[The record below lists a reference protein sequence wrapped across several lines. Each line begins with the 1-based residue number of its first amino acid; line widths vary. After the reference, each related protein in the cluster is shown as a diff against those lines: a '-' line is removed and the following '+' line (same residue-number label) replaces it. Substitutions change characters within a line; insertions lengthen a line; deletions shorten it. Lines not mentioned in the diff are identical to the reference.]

1 MRIAR
6 ILLSIITVIALVV
19 VAAIAA
25 LWLFGSRTPV
35 DTTISFDPGTI
46 GPDLGIYIAE
56 RESRIDGIRPGL
68 AKQIVWADP
77 ARRERTEIAIVYIH
91 GFSASP
97 AEVRPLPDLIA
108 KELGANLFFT
118 RLTGHG
124 TTSEAMG
131 TMTVNA
137 LVNDFAE
144 AIAIGEKLGK
154 RVVVM
159 ATSSGAALSTWG
171 LTQPRFRDKVAAAMF
186 LSPNYGVL
194 AFGSS
199 LLTMPGAREMAR
211 MMIGPTRSFTPQNAL
226 HGKYWTNRYPVE
238 ALLPMAELVKLAV
251 ASPVE
256 EARMP
261 ALFLFSPNDMV
272 VDPAITRAIAARW
285 GGPHQLIE
293 IRDAED
299 PSQHVLAGDAMSPS
313 TTQPLA
319 RIGADWLR
327 GALAPHS

>member
-1 MRIAR
+1 V
-6 ILLSIITVIALVV
+6 LSIIFLIAIVLM
-19 VAAIAA
+19 AAIAV
-25 LWLFGSRTPV
+25 LWRFGSRTEV
-35 DTTISFDPGTI
+35 DTTITFDDATI
-46 GPDLGIYIAE
+46 GPDLDIYLTE
-56 RESRIDGIRPGL
+56 REAQIAGIRPEL
-68 AKQIVWADP
+68 AKQILWADP
-77 ARRERTEIAIVYIH
+77 ARRGRTEIAIVYIH

-97 AEVRPLPDLIA
+97 GEVRPLPDIIA
-108 KELGANLFFT
+108 RELGANLFFM

-154 RVVVM
+154 QVVVM

-171 LTQPRFRDKVAAAMF
+171 LTQPRFKDKVAAAMF

-199 LLTMPGAREMAR
+199 LLTKPGAREMAR
-211 MMIGPTRSFTPQNAL
+211 MMIGATRSFTPRNDL
-226 HGKYWTNRYPVE
+226 HGKYWTNSYPVE

-251 ASPVE
+251 ASPVRQ
-256 EARMP
+256 ARIP
-261 ALFLFSPNDMV
+261 ALFLISPRDTV
-272 VDPAITRAIAARW
+272 VDSAITRTIATRW

-293 IRDAED
+293 ISNAED

-313 TTQPLA
+313 TTEPLA
-319 RIGADWLR
+319 RICTAWLR
-327 GALAPHS
+327 ATFTIGS

>member
-1 MRIAR
+1 MRIGRA
-6 ILLSIITVIALVV
+6 LLTIVSVIAIVL
-19 VAAIAA
+19 VAAVAA

-35 DTTISFDPGTI
+35 DTTITFDASTI
-46 GPDLGIYIAE
+46 GTDLDIYLSE
-56 RESRIDGIRPGL
+56 RESRIEKIRPGL

-77 ARRERTEIAIVYIH
+77 VRRKRTDIAIVYIH

-97 AEVRPLPDLIA
+97 AEVRPLPDIIA
-108 KELGANLFFT
+108 RELGANLFFT

-137 LVNDFAE
+137 LVNDFVE
-144 AIAIGEKLGK
+144 AIAIGEKLGN

-171 LTQPRFRDKVAAAMF
+171 LTQPRFRDKVAAALF

-199 LLTMPGAREMAR
+199 LLTKPGAREMAR
-211 MMIGPTRSFTPQNAL
+211 MMIGPTRSFTPRNEL
-226 HGKYWTNRYPVE
+226 HGKYWTNSYPVE
-238 ALLPMAELVKLAV
+238 SLLPMAELVKLAV

-256 EARMP
+256 QASTP
-261 ALFLFSPNDMV
+261 ALFLLSPHDTV

-293 IRDAED
+293 VGNAED

-313 TTQPLA
+313 TTVPLA
-319 RIGADWLR
+319 RICADWLR
-327 GALAPHS
+327 KTLVACS

>member
-1 MRIAR
+1 VLP
-6 ILLSIITVIALVV
+6 ILSVIAIVPIAAV
-19 VAAIAA
+19 VA
-25 LWLFGSRTPV
+25 LWFFGSRTPV
-35 DTTISFDPGTI
+35 DTTITFDAGKM
-46 GPDLGIYIAE
+46 GPDLDIYLAE
-56 RESRIDGIRPGL
+56 REAHIDDIRPGL
-68 AKQIVWADP
+68 TKQILWADP
-77 ARRERTEIAIVYIH
+77 DSRERTEIAIVYIH

-108 KELGANLFFT
+108 REFGANLFFT

-124 TTSEAMG
+124 TTSEAMA

-154 RVVVM
+154 QVVVM

-171 LTQPRFRDKVAAAMF
+171 LTQPHFKDRVAAAMF

-199 LLTMPGAREMAR
+199 LLTKPGAREMAR
-211 MMIGPTRSFTPQNAL
+211 MMIGATRSFTPRNDL
-226 HGKYWTNRYPVE
+226 HGKYWTNSYPVE

-256 EARMP
+256 QARIP
-261 ALFLFSPNDMV
+261 ALFLISPRDTV
-272 VDPAITRAIAARW
+272 VDPAITRTIATRW
-285 GGPHQLIE
+285 GGPHRLIE
-293 IRDAED
+293 ISNAED

-313 TTQPLA
+313 TTEPLA
-319 RIGADWLR
+319 QIGIAWLR
-327 GALAPHS
+327 ETLAIAP